1 MESYSHWR
9 ASSLTCASTGK
20 RFAVEPTTR
29 GEKVSLFPARSPL
42 RRQHFSEIAQV
53 RFLSSYTFT
62 RDYLVRLCSCQSVLG
77 NLHLRVN
84 T

>member
-9 ASSLTCASTGK
+9 ASTLTCASTGK

-29 GEKVSLFPARSPL
+29 GEKVSLFPARCRSAANIFP
-42 RRQHFSEIAQV
+42 EIAQV

-62 RDYLVRLCSCQSVLG
+62 RNYLVRLCSCQSVLG

-84 T
+84 A